1 MREIILRELAAYL
14 PYGLKIQGQTHGD
27 IETMTGL
34 NSGAVMINHKTIGWA
49 DFHDI
54 KPILRP
60 ISQVQENIEHNGEN
74 INVFDLMNEYWEVEF
89 NGVTHDFEL
98 PFNGFGLITLS
109 AEQLPYNLVQTLLEY
124 HFDVFGLIDDN
135 LAIPVTKDFNPYE

>member
-1 MREIILRELAAYL
+1 MREITLKELAAYL
-14 PYGLKIQGQTHGD
+14 PYNAKVLNGWGD
-27 IETMTGL
+27 VKTLNYSFLDDE
-34 NSGAVMINHKTIGWA
+34 NSGIIRQC
-49 DFHDI
+49 
-54 KPILRP
+54 KPILIP
-60 ISQVQENIEHNGEN
+60 ISEIQEDIEYKGKT